1 MNDSINRLFAFDSG
15 IYNLEEIFNGI
26 TTNQIGINNNLIT
39 NENSDFIPSA
49 MSTVSGESLEYQ
61 IEKIILSV
69 IDDME
74 NIDTN
79 KFSVLLEKTL
89 LAIKHEIENVQDSKI
104 QQSLT
109 DLVELLMEN
118 TNLASLFQSYSNW
131 LQKA

>member
-89 LAIKHEIENVQDSKI
+89 LAIKHELKC
-104 QQSLT
+104 T
-109 DLVELLMEN
+109 GFKN
-118 TNLASLFQSYSNW
+118 TTIAIRSC
-131 LQKA
+131 

>member
-1 MNDSINRLFAFDSG
+1 
-15 IYNLEEIFNGI
+15 
-26 TTNQIGINNNLIT
+26 
-39 NENSDFIPSA
+39 